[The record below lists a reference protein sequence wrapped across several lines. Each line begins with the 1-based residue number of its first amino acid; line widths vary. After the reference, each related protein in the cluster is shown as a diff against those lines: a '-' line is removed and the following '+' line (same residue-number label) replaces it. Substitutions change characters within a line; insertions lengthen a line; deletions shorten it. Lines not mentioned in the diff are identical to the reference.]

1 MRGVAITAMG
11 AFTPVGINVAHTMGS
26 LLTKLQWFDDLDI
39 TGGDG
44 EPLSGARVRLRS
56 VEEGV
61 DRYLAMTQFAL
72 GECLRESAGQTD
84 GAGRGAG
91 QSQRAPLPLLLATSE
106 QRNLPCPAEEL
117 LDRVLEAHGDV
128 WDRARS
134 RVFAGGKAG
143 SIKAL
148 AAAEGLL
155 RGREVGACY
164 VGGVDTLLDPV
175 RLYEMLDAGRLQE
188 GGGIGSD
195 GFIPGEA
202 AVFLR
207 LEAQRTPTAQVTI
220 QGSAVC
226 DGPGWAPG
234 AALANAGIAALA
246 EAARTASALAAITHD
261 GSGNQPSFEE
271 IALALTRL
279 PFGSGTSL
287 LPWAPALSVGET
299 GAAAAWL
306 ELAMAAFFLREKVF
320 AGPVLSCLTSEGTAR
335 AAIVLGIDGDAERS
349 SSSGGTRG

>member
-1 MRGVAITAMG
+1 VKGVAITAIG

-26 LLTKLQWFDDLDI
+26 LLTKLQWFDDLDL
-39 TGGDG
+39 TGSDG
-44 EPLSGARVRLRS
+44 EPLTGARVRLHS

-61 DRYLAMTQFAL
+61 DRYLAMCQFAL
-72 GECLRESAGQTD
+72 AECLRESQSHAGGS

-91 QSQRAPLPLLLATSE
+91 RNLRAPLPLLLATSE

-134 RVFAGGKAG
+134 RVFAAGKLG
-143 SIKAL
+143 SIQAL
-148 AAAEGLL
+148 AAVEGLL
-155 RGREVGACY
+155 RDREIGACY
-164 VGGVDTLLDPV
+164 VGGADTLLDPV
-175 RLYEMLDAGRLQE
+175 RLYQLLDDGRLYE
-188 GGGIGSD
+188 GGGAGSD

-207 LEAQRTPTAQVTI
+207 LETPRAPTAQVTI

-234 AALANAGIAALA
+234 AALANAGMTALT
-246 EAARTASALAAITHD
+246 EANCAGAALAAITHD
-261 GSGNQPSFEE
+261 GSGDQSSFEE

-279 PFGSGTSL
+279 PFGGATSL

-299 GAAAAWL
+299 GAAGAWL

-320 AGPVLSCLTSEGTAR
+320 TGPVLSCLTSEGTAR
-335 AAIVLGIDGDAERS
+335 AAVVLGVEEEA
-349 SSSGGTRG
+349 RG

>member
-1 MRGVAITAMG
+1 MRGVAVTALG

-26 LLTKLQWFDDLDI
+26 LLTKLQWFDDLDL
-39 TGGDG
+39 TCGDG
-44 EPLSGARVRLRS
+44 EPLTGARVRLRS

-72 GECLRESAGQTD
+72 GECLREASGQTD
-84 GAGRGAG
+84 GAGGGPGA
-91 QSQRAPLPLLLATSE
+91 RAPLPLLLATSE

-128 WDRARS
+128 WDRGRS

-143 SIKAL
+143 SIRAL

-155 RGREVGACY
+155 RDREVGACY

-175 RLYEMLDAGRLQE
+175 RLYELLDAGRLQE
-188 GGGIGSD
+188 GGGAGSD

-207 LEAQRTPTAQVTI
+207 LEAQRAPTARVTI

-246 EAARTASALAAITHD
+246 EATRAASALGAITHD
-261 GSGNQPSFEE
+261 GAGNQPSFEE
-271 IALALTRL
+271 LALALTRL
-279 PFGSGTSL
+279 PFGGGGTSL

-306 ELAMAAFFLREKVF
+306 ELAMAAFFLRENVF

-335 AAIVLGIDGDAERS
+335 AAVVLGIDGDAQR
-349 SSSGGTRG
+349 SSSGGYRG